1 MIVVAKLKA
10 KAGQEEKMEQA
21 LRDMVP
27 KVESEP
33 GTQTYT
39 LHRAQKDPRTFMF
52 YEKYQDADALKQH
65 SQTPYFKELFRVL
78 TPMLDGAPEVEMFT
92 EIAKLNK

>member
-10 KAGQEEKMEQA
+10 KEGHEEKMEQI

-27 KVESEP
+27 KVEAEP
-33 GTQTYT
+33 GTLTYT

-52 YEKYQDADALKQH
+52 YEKYQDAEALTQH
-65 SQTPYFKELFRVL
+65 SSTPHFKELFNA
-78 TPMLDGAPEVEMFT
+78 MKSILDGAPEIEMYD
-92 EIAKLNK
+92 ELAALNK